1 MGESKMVKRI
11 ITALILAG
19 IAIPC
24 VALQGVAF
32 DLLLLAFMV
41 IAIYETVHLFNGKWH
56 VASQVGMALAIAI
69 ACIAPYLEFSLMVLA
84 IVAALLMIFDK
95 NVNPSQIGIAVLNGI
110 IFTLAIG
117 TITFF
122 GDGTMYGVGGFMY
135 FYIFL
140 ASLLCDTGAYFV
152 GMLCGKHKLCER
164 LSPKKTIEGAIGGFV
179 VGCAGSLAFG
189 YIASSISGIS
199 FNWSMFAML
208 SVVLPVLSM
217 IGDLYFSAIKRE
229 VGIKDFGTIF
239 PGHGGVLD
247 RIDGLLFALGASAP
261 LVMAYLML
269 LL

>member
-1 MGESKMVKRI
+1 
-11 ITALILAG
+11 
-19 IAIPC
+19 
-24 VALQGVAF
+24 
-32 DLLLLAFMV
+32 
-41 IAIYETVHLFNGKWH
+41 
-56 VASQVGMALAIAI
+56 
-69 ACIAPYLEFSLMVLA
+69 
-84 IVAALLMIFDK
+84 
-95 NVNPSQIGIAVLNGI
+95 
-110 IFTLAIG
+110 
-117 TITFF
+117 
-122 GDGTMYGVGGFMY
+122 MY
-135 FYIFL
+135 FFIFL

>member
-1 MGESKMVKRI
+1 MVKRI

-24 VALQGVAF
+24 VAMQGVAF
-32 DLLLLAFMV
+32 DILVLAFMLV
-41 IAIYETVHLFNGKWH
+41 AIYETIHLFHGQWH
-56 VASQVGMALAIAI
+56 IASRIVMALAIAG
-69 ACIAPYLEFSLMVLA
+69 ACIAPYLEFSLMILA
-84 IVAALLMIFDK
+84 IVSALVMIFDA
-95 NVNPSQIGIAVLNGI
+95 NVKPSQIGITVLNGI

-135 FYIFL
+135 FFIFL

-152 GMLCGKHKLCER
+152 GILCGKHKLCER

-179 VGCAGSLAFG
+179 VGCGGSLLFG
-189 YIASSISGIS
+189 YIASQISGIA
-199 FNWSMFAML
+199 FNWDMFVLL
-208 SVVLPVLSM
+208 SVVLPLLSM

-261 LVMAYLML
+261 LVMGYLML